1 MCRQESPIATGVGI
15 SFPRLVE
22 LALYAINSPNHTYF
36 SILRKGRVYFHHGF
50 DIPDPSIEMAHKR
63 LPLKQARQDYE
74 MAVLIN
80 QVTISILD
88 VTVCI

>member
-1 MCRQESPIATGVGI
+1 MSKQGSPVATGGGI
-15 SFPRLVE
+15 SFPQLVE

-36 SILRKGRVYFHHGF
+36 FILKKGQVYFHHEF

-63 LPLKQARQDYE
+63 LPFKQARQDYE
-74 MAVLIN
+74 MTVSIN